1 MQAHLMQLTM
11 QWTAVLNPGQTPA
24 DVSDQ
29 PVHALTKEL
38 QFFHQK
44 IFSQYFLIFRQRH
57 ID

>member
-11 QWTAVLNPGQTPA
+11 KWTAVLNPGQTPA

-38 QFFHQK
+38 QLFHQK

>member
-1 MQAHLMQLTM
+1 MQLTM
-11 QWTAVLNPGQTPA
+11 KWTAVLNPRQTPA

-38 QFFHQK
+38 QFFHPK

-57 ID
+57 IG